1 MFLFYGR
8 RVIFEIIVMK
18 VDVSK
23 KLLKKKKGDFDIV
36 VVKVEF
42 DEEFSGV
49 LVEGV
54 GEEVL
59 ILLVFINKG
68 FKFKREKKEF
78 GIRVRKIFILFGK
91 FSVKKVK
98 KWNFWLD
105 DEFKLESDLEEIE
118 FVVILRDFLFRRV
131 VVERFKY
138 IFDFLEEEDDDVDD
152 DDDDNNDLEELKV
165 KIFFIINDGE
175 DEFVFLDGLDKD
187 EYIFLLGK
195 LKVILEKFLYD
206 KKSQDF
212 GNFFLFFLYFQK
224 LEDDLVK
231 FDSNEE
237 DFVFVFLLL
246 FGLKQID
253 KVLSKI
259 VVVKKGKLFLDI
271 VFKFKR
277 VFKQKKVVEVVNLDL
292 DLEFGILKKIIIL
305 KGKG

>member
-1 MFLFYGR
+1 MFGKVIKGKVGKFKVKKFQLEEIMFLFYGR
-8 RVIFEIIVMK
+8 RIIFEIIVMK

-165 KIFFIINDGE
+165 KVFFIINDGE

-212 GNFFLFFLYFQK
+212 GNFFFIFFIF
-224 LEDDLVK
+224 LEV
-231 FDSNEE
+231 
-237 DFVFVFLLL
+237 
-246 FGLKQID
+246 
-253 KVLSKI
+253 
-259 VVVKKGKLFLDI
+259 
-271 VFKFKR
+271 R
-277 VFKQKKVVEVVNLDL
+277 R
-292 DLEFGILKKIIIL
+292 
-305 KGKG
+305 